1 MKKKVPDYHVQMVLD
16 EFYEVID
23 RSIQLKKLKLENS
36 EEYFE
41 DEKNSSTFAETST
54 GS

>member
-1 MKKKVPDYHVQMVLD
+1 MKRKVPNFQIQTVLE
-16 EFYEVID
+16 EFYEVVEMVVE
-23 RSIQLKKLKLENS
+23 SKKEN
-36 EEYFE
+36 YDFE